1 LLAENRSINLKKT
14 NGQDEEPEPSEM
26 IVIDIHPSEDVT
38 DKTMTYVRGEEYTG
52 SYKYKNIEQLIDI
65 MK

>member
-1 LLAENRSINLKKT
+1 
-14 NGQDEEPEPSEM
+14 M
-26 IVIDIHPSEDVT
+26 IVIDIHSSDDAT
-38 DKTMTYVRGEEYTG
+38 DNSMTYVRGEEYTG

>member
-1 LLAENRSINLKKT
+1 
-14 NGQDEEPEPSEM
+14 M

-38 DKTMTYVRGEEYTG
+38 DKTMTYVRAEEYAG

-65 MK
+65 MKQYRLGTI